1 MNAVDEA
8 LLQGRPGMWDPD
20 QVDRP
25 VIVLP
30 MQSGPGDWGMDFH
43 AHSKSQ
49 LMVTNAGLI
58 TLETDAGVCVVPPR
72 SAAWIEGGMPHRV
85 SCSGAASGY
94 IVFVAAG
101 AARPMA
107 GPCHALAVSPFL
119 SALLERVQALPQR
132 YRLDDGDGRL
142 MQVLIDEIQAAQPEG
157 LHLPMPRDRRL
168 RRMASALCAEPQ
180 LQARLA

>member
-1 MNAVDEA
+1 
-8 LLQGRPGMWDPD
+8 
-20 QVDRP
+20 
-25 VIVLP
+25 
-30 MQSGPGDWGMDFH
+30 MDFH

-132 YRLDDGDGRL
+132 YPVMRH
-142 MQVLIDEIQAAQPEG
+142 VLLARWRAQLEAESACQEAAGESG
-157 LHLPMPRDRRL
+157 AAWSL
-168 RRMASALCAEPQ
+168 
-180 LQARLA
+180 